1 MNISCTRKEIIKYF
15 CIRFFIVSII
25 ASYYISG
32 ITFLIID
39 FDNFTQML
47 DICNS
52 RIWYYVLLSMV
63 IMLDKIYYRKN
74 SHIETSFKTYTVIAI
89 VDIALAVCGGYELF
103 GHQYCIE
110 NNNNEYFYTPLFR
123 FGITNFLLQIIIIII
138 QICNILVFLCNKK
151 KHTQVANIDNSIVI
165 EMTDI
170 ENVFIEE
177 TENVGVQMRI
187 NNISN
192 SNSNNNRNSNRNRSF
207 VIVDHVPITESGFST
222 QNKTKTRNFYGEL
235 NDILRQESEI

>member
-1 MNISCTRKEIIKYF
+1 MTIPVNYESSCTRKELIKFF
-15 CIRFFIVSII
+15 CIRFFIVSIT

-39 FDNFTQML
+39 FENFKLML

-74 SHIETSFKTYTVIAI
+74 SHIDTSLKTYSVIAI
-89 VDIALAVCGGYELF
+89 VDIALAVCGGYEIF

-123 FGITNFLLQIIIIII
+123 FGIINFLLQIIIILI
-138 QICNILVFLCNKK
+138 QLCNILVFLCNKK
-151 KHTQVANIDNSIVI
+151 KHTQVGNIENSIDI

-170 ENVFIEE
+170 ENVLVEE
-177 TENVGVQMRI
+177 TRNVGIQMRI
-187 NNISN
+187 ESN
-192 SNSNNNRNSNRNRSF
+192 SNRNHNRNRSF
-207 VIVDHVPITESGFST
+207 VIVDHVPVTETGFRT
-222 QNKTKTRNFYGEL
+222 QNKTENRTFYGDF